1 MDIVINY
8 WAVVVSAV
16 ASMVVGM
23 LWYGPLFGKSWMTMT
38 GITKE
43 SMKTMALSP
52 AKAMALGLVNALI
65 MAYVL
70 GYYVVALGAIGVV
83 EALMLA
89 FWTWLGFVATTQI
102 SGFLWEGKPIKLFLL
117 NTAYS
122 LVTYSVMALI
132 LVLWW

>member
-1 MDIVINY
+1 MDDYDWHHERINENDG
-8 WAVVVSAV
+8 AFSR
-16 ASMVVGM
+16 
-23 LWYGPLFGKSWMTMT
+23 
-38 GITKE
+38 
-43 SMKTMALSP
+43 
-52 AKAMALGLVNALI
+52 KAMALGLVNALI